1 MNRLLFFFFNA
12 AHGQQDL
19 IKNRLGL
26 AAGRFRGSGA
36 ALAESSPY
44 SGESSTLS
52 RISGPVSLRSRLFQG
67 LYSQWSSS

>member
-36 ALAESSPY
+36 AFAESS
-44 SGESSTLS
+44 
-52 RISGPVSLRSRLFQG
+52 LFG
-67 LYSQWSSS
+67 